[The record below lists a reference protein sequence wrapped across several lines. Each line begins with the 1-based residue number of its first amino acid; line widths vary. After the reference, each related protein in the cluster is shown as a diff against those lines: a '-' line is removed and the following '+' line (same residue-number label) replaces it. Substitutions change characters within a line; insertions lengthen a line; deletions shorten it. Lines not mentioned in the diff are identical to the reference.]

1 MLKTSNPP
9 IMPPPTGHYGQVV
22 EVPPNARKETLGLFF
37 EQYFSEALFLSHS
50 KINPDQEP
58 GLIT

>member
-37 EQYFSEALFLSHS
+37 EQYFSEALFFPTP
-50 KINPDQEP
+50 K
-58 GLIT
+58 LIPIKNQD